1 MGEKDRFYVVWDA
14 DEGKPVDTTMHHK
27 QAVDLAS
34 QTAKDRLGSTIVV
47 FEPKEAFRAEAVT
60 DRVYLNWP
68 TVSAPA
74 VTPPTEPTAPMI
86 DVVPTPQPPADDPEF

>member
-14 DEGKPVDTTMHHK
+14 DEGKPVDTKATHK
-27 QAVDLAS
+27 QAADLAR
-34 QTAKDRLGSTIVV
+34 QTATDRLGSTIVV

-68 TVSAPA
+68 TDAAPA
-74 VTPPTEPTAPMI
+74 KTPTPPESPMI
-86 DVVPTPQPPADDPEF
+86 DVDPAPQPPEDPEF